1 MLLLLSCLAALLRA
15 PCGSTG
21 RSGTFK
27 VLFARPVKAKEIASD
42 AAAKA
47 AMDAEWA
54 SLRAMKTWEEDKV
67 REWSDVREE
76 ARRTDTRNHVG
87 MVFGVCVDLSCR
99 EETPAENSRGAAS
112 FEATPSEMR
121 TTTLRYSKIWD
132 HRPQACRR
140 PKSLTSS
147 ACCRDAAL
155 CWRTPS
161 ERIAKHCLSEY
172 QRGSGCR
179 AIDGRLPGAKCTT
192 PLCHYAWPCTDT
204 LTQEHAGKSTA
215 MPN

>member
-1 MLLLLSCLAALLRA
+1 MSGLTCARKLDALGLEIMSAWCSESALKRVLSCQ
-15 PCGSTG
+15 G
-21 RSGTFK
+21 
-27 VLFARPVKAKEIASD
+27 
-42 AAAKA
+42 
-47 AMDAEWA
+47 
-54 SLRAMKTWEEDKV
+54 
-67 REWSDVREE
+67 
-76 ARRTDTRNHVG
+76 
-87 MVFGVCVDLSCR
+87 
-99 EETPAENSRGAAS
+99 ETPAENSKGAAS

-121 TTTLRYSKIWD
+121 TTTLRYSRIWD

-179 AIDGRLPGAKCTT
+179 AIDGRPPGAKCMT
-192 PLCHYAWPCTDT
+192 PLCHCAWPCTDT
-204 LTQEHAGKSTA
+204 RMQEHAGKSTA
-215 MPN
+215 TPNWAKRDSRRSLDGPVVMPIRHWPSSSQCMSTASKCQVVKVMLQKLGS